1 MSGNNLTQLF
11 QSLTINE
18 MSILYIEN
26 GHHVTYVKCPITT
39 YVAVAKKSSSGII
52 FSSLLTDEGS
62 LNPTYTRKYRSNGIS
77 NILSSC
83 PTFGFPVYLIFY
95 HHVPLLGSHYI

>member
-1 MSGNNLTQLF
+1 MIAKIIMSGNNLTQLF

-39 YVAVAKKSSSGII
+39 YVAVAKKVLQG
-52 FSSLLTDEGS
+52 
-62 LNPTYTRKYRSNGIS
+62 
-77 NILSSC
+77 LSSHHYLLMKEVSIQHIQGNGD
-83 PTFGFPVYLIFY
+83 PTAYLIFISN
-95 HHVPLLGSHYI
+95 VPLLGPSIVAMHTYTFY